1 MTKIFRRWRGKQW
14 RCELAGAQILAY
26 VLVCALIFASA
37 AMAAKKQPP
46 AHPINL
52 NTATLEQLEELP
64 GVGPVTAKSIID
76 FRAKSG
82 PFKRTEDL
90 LAVHFEEAFP
100 EDCALRDSGPRQA
113 REKSV
118 KSKLEIRNSKTAHVI
133 RAAKRRILRRPQN
146 HTRICPSRLQRL
158 VRSFLLRK
166 AQRNL
171 LGDFQAVAFERNEF
185 ARMIR
190 EHANSSQSQIN

>member
-1 MTKIFRRWRGKQW
+1 MALRFRKSSLTPG
-14 RCELAGAQILAY
+14 LQILVY
-26 VLVCALIFASA
+26 VFVCALIFAAA

-90 LAVHFEEAFP
+90 LAVPRISKKRFQKIAP
-100 EDCALRDSGPRQA
+100 YVIVGP
-113 REKSV
+113 
-118 KSKLEIRNSKTAHVI
+118 
-133 RAAKRRILRRPQN
+133 AKPAKNQ
-146 HTRICPSRLQRL
+146 
-158 VRSFLLRK
+158 
-166 AQRNL
+166 
-171 LGDFQAVAFERNEF
+171 
-185 ARMIR
+185 
-190 EHANSSQSQIN
+190 